1 MNARVSINDQ
11 RRGASPSKEPSL
23 RAVPPREPLQLV
35 KTLGQVQIHTSTFRG
50 SSSIVLSEALRSA
63 GLGSKVLIS
72 QFLRGGVNQGPN
84 GAINLCGRLEWL
96 RPAIETCLP
105 EQSQEEDLSLKRSID
120 KVYWNKQ
127 FGEDESNRD
136 SIALDLLEKNNIKV
150 EPSYESV
157 VHEPGSLKTGKGTPY
172 SVFTPFKRKWIENFE
187 MDFLDIDFEYQQK
200 ISSEITSNIKDKAM
214 GKNVLIS
221 VSPGQLL
228 TKIVADELTDLMGGE
243 SAELSLDGNP
253 NLILLS
259 GLQGSGKTTFCGKLG
274 RYLTN
279 KGKKTLMVAC
289 DVYRPA
295 AIEQL
300 HVIGDDLKI
309 EVFSDKKSKS
319 PLNIAKKAI
328 QHAKSKG
335 FKSVI
340 IDTAG
345 RLAIDE
351 EMMKEI
357 KGLKSNLKPQETL
370 FVVDSMIGQ
379 DAVLTA
385 KTFNEAIDYDGVV
398 LTKLDGDSR
407 GGSALSI
414 RKVVNKPI
422 KFISTGEKMDAL
434 DVFHPDR
441 MAKRILGMGD
451 VISLV
456 ERAQQNF
463 DEEEARK
470 LQKKMFENT
479 FGLDD
484 FLSQIQKIKKMGNI
498 KDLIVVLS
506 ITKVCVIT

>member
-1 MNARVSINDQ
+1 MFENLSNKLD
-11 RRGASPSKEPSL
+11 
-23 RAVPPREPLQLV
+23 RA
-35 KTLGQVQIHTSTFRG
+35 F
-50 SSSIVLSEALRSA
+50 
-63 GLGSKVLIS
+63 KVLK
-72 QFLRGGVNQGPN
+72 GQGRITE
-84 GAINLCGRLEWL
+84 INVASTIKEIRRAL
-96 RPAIETCLP
+96 
-105 EQSQEEDLSLKRSID
+105 ID
-120 KVYWNKQ
+120 ADVSYKVAK
-127 FGEDESNRD
+127 
-136 SIALDLLEKNNIKV
+136 
-150 EPSYESV
+150 
-157 VHEPGSLKTGKGTPY
+157 
-172 SVFTPFKRKWIENFE
+172 
-187 MDFLDIDFEYQQK
+187 
-200 ISSEITSNIKDKAM
+200 EITAKIKEEAM
-214 GKNVLIS
+214 GQNVLIS

-228 TKIVADELTDLMGGE
+228 TKIVADELTELMGGE
-243 SAELSLDGNP
+243 SAEINLEGNP
-253 NLILLS
+253 NIILLS
-259 GLQGSGKTTFCGKLG
+259 GLQGSGKTTFTGKLG
-274 RYLTN
+274 RYLTK
-279 KGKKTLMVAC
+279 KGKKTLFVAC

-300 HVIGDDLKI
+300 HVIGEDLKI
-309 EVFSDKKSKS
+309 EVFSDQKSKS

-328 QHAKSKG
+328 QHAKKNG

-351 EMMKEI
+351 KMMDEI
-357 KGLKSNLKPQETL
+357 KGLKKSLKPHETL

-414 RKVVNKPI
+414 RKVVDKPI

-498 KDLIVVLS
+498 KDLIAMMPGVSSKVKDLDVDDESFKPIES
-506 ITKVCVIT
+506 IIYSMTLKERKNPDILNGSRKKRIAIGSGTTVQEVNQLIKQFNQMKKMMKIMKKSGPSGMMSALGMDNK

>member
-1 MNARVSINDQ
+1 MFENLSNKLD
-11 RRGASPSKEPSL
+11 
-23 RAVPPREPLQLV
+23 RA
-35 KTLGQVQIHTSTFRG
+35 F
-50 SSSIVLSEALRSA
+50 
-63 GLGSKVLIS
+63 KVLK
-72 QFLRGGVNQGPN
+72 GQGRITE
-84 GAINLCGRLEWL
+84 INVASTIKEIRRAL
-96 RPAIETCLP
+96 
-105 EQSQEEDLSLKRSID
+105 ID
-120 KVYWNKQ
+120 ADVSYKVAK
-127 FGEDESNRD
+127 
-136 SIALDLLEKNNIKV
+136 
-150 EPSYESV
+150 
-157 VHEPGSLKTGKGTPY
+157 
-172 SVFTPFKRKWIENFE
+172 
-187 MDFLDIDFEYQQK
+187 
-200 ISSEITSNIKDKAM
+200 EITSKIKDEAM
-214 GKNVLIS
+214 GQNVLIS

-228 TKIVADELTDLMGGE
+228 TKIVADELTELMGGE
-243 SAELSLDGNP
+243 SAEISLDGNP
-253 NLILLS
+253 NIILLS
-259 GLQGSGKTTFCGKLG
+259 GLQGSGKTTFTGKLG
-274 RYLTN
+274 KYLTE
-279 KGKKTLMVAC
+279 KGKKTLLVAC

-300 HVIGDDLKI
+300 HVIGEDLKI
-309 EVFSDKKSKS
+309 EVFSDQKSKS
-319 PLNIAKKAI
+319 PLNIAKNAI
-328 QHAKSKG
+328 KHAKANG

-351 EMMKEI
+351 KMMEEI
-357 KGLKSNLKPQETL
+357 KGLKKSLKPHETL

-470 LQKKMFENT
+470 LQKKMFQNT

-484 FLSQIQKIKKMGNI
+484 FLSQIQKIKKMGNL
-498 KDLIVVLS
+498 KDLIGMMPGVSSKVKDLDVDDESFKPIES
-506 ITKVCVIT
+506 IIYSMTPKERKNPEILNGSRKKRIAAGSGTSVQEINQLVKQFNQMKKMMKMMKKSGPAGMMSALGLNDK

>member
-1 MNARVSINDQ
+1 MFENLSNKLD
-11 RRGASPSKEPSL
+11 
-23 RAVPPREPLQLV
+23 RA
-35 KTLGQVQIHTSTFRG
+35 F
-50 SSSIVLSEALRSA
+50 
-63 GLGSKVLIS
+63 KVLK
-72 QFLRGGVNQGPN
+72 GQGRITE
-84 GAINLCGRLEWL
+84 INIASTIKEIRRAL
-96 RPAIETCLP
+96 
-105 EQSQEEDLSLKRSID
+105 ID
-120 KVYWNKQ
+120 ADVSYKVAK
-127 FGEDESNRD
+127 
-136 SIALDLLEKNNIKV
+136 
-150 EPSYESV
+150 
-157 VHEPGSLKTGKGTPY
+157 
-172 SVFTPFKRKWIENFE
+172 
-187 MDFLDIDFEYQQK
+187 
-200 ISSEITSNIKDKAM
+200 EITSNIKDKAM
-214 GKNVLIS
+214 GQNVLIS

-274 RYLTN
+274 KYLTN

-498 KDLIVVLS
+498 KDLIGMMPGVSSKIKDADIDDESFKPIESIIFSMTPVERKNPDILNGNRKKRIAMGSGTSVQEVNQLLKQFNQMRKMMKMMKKSGPSGMMSALGLS
-506 ITKVCVIT
+506 DK

>member
-1 MNARVSINDQ
+1 MFENLSNKLD
-11 RRGASPSKEPSL
+11 
-23 RAVPPREPLQLV
+23 RA
-35 KTLGQVQIHTSTFRG
+35 F
-50 SSSIVLSEALRSA
+50 
-63 GLGSKVLIS
+63 KVLK
-72 QFLRGGVNQGPN
+72 GQGRITE
-84 GAINLCGRLEWL
+84 INVASTIKEIRRAL
-96 RPAIETCLP
+96 
-105 EQSQEEDLSLKRSID
+105 ID
-120 KVYWNKQ
+120 ADVSYKVAK
-127 FGEDESNRD
+127 
-136 SIALDLLEKNNIKV
+136 
-150 EPSYESV
+150 
-157 VHEPGSLKTGKGTPY
+157 
-172 SVFTPFKRKWIENFE
+172 
-187 MDFLDIDFEYQQK
+187 
-200 ISSEITSNIKDKAM
+200 EITAKIKDEAM
-214 GKNVLIS
+214 GQNVLIS

-228 TKIVADELTDLMGGE
+228 TKIVADELTELMGGE
-243 SAELSLDGNP
+243 SAEINLEGNP
-253 NLILLS
+253 NIILLS
-259 GLQGSGKTTFCGKLG
+259 GLQGSGKTTFTGKLG
-274 RYLTN
+274 RYLTK
-279 KGKKTLMVAC
+279 KGKKTLFVAC

-300 HVIGDDLKI
+300 HVIGEDLKI
-309 EVFSDKKSKS
+309 EVFSDQKSKS

-328 QHAKSKG
+328 QHAKKNA

-351 EMMKEI
+351 KMMDEI
-357 KGLKSNLKPQETL
+357 KGLKKSLKPHETL

-414 RKVVNKPI
+414 RKVVDKPI

-434 DVFHPDR
+434 DVFHPER

-470 LQKKMFENT
+470 LQKKMFQNT

-498 KDLIVVLS
+498 KDLIAMMPGVSSKVKDLDVDDESFKPIES
-506 ITKVCVIT
+506 IIYSMTLKERKNPDILNGSRKKRIAIGSGTTVQEVNQLIKQFNQMKKMMKIMKKSGPSGMMSALGMDNK

>member
-1 MNARVSINDQ
+1 MFENLSNKLD
-11 RRGASPSKEPSL
+11 
-23 RAVPPREPLQLV
+23 RA
-35 KTLGQVQIHTSTFRG
+35 F
-50 SSSIVLSEALRSA
+50 
-63 GLGSKVLIS
+63 KVLK
-72 QFLRGGVNQGPN
+72 GQGRITE
-84 GAINLCGRLEWL
+84 INVASTIKEIRRAL
-96 RPAIETCLP
+96 
-105 EQSQEEDLSLKRSID
+105 ID
-120 KVYWNKQ
+120 ADVSYKVAK
-127 FGEDESNRD
+127 
-136 SIALDLLEKNNIKV
+136 
-150 EPSYESV
+150 
-157 VHEPGSLKTGKGTPY
+157 
-172 SVFTPFKRKWIENFE
+172 
-187 MDFLDIDFEYQQK
+187 
-200 ISSEITSNIKDKAM
+200 EITSKIKDEAM
-214 GKNVLIS
+214 GQNVLIS

-228 TKIVADELTDLMGGE
+228 TKIVADELTELMGGE
-243 SAELSLDGNP
+243 SAEISLDGNP
-253 NLILLS
+253 NIILLS
-259 GLQGSGKTTFCGKLG
+259 GLQGSGKTTFTGKLG
-274 RYLTN
+274 RYLKK
-279 KGKKTLMVAC
+279 KGKKTLLVAC

-309 EVFSDKKSKS
+309 EVFSDPKSKS

-328 QHAKSKG
+328 KYAKENG

-340 IDTAG
+340 VDTAC

-351 EMMKEI
+351 KMMEEI
-357 KGLKSNLKPQETL
+357 KGLKKSLKPHETL

-463 DEEEARK
+463 DEDEARK
-470 LQKKMFENT
+470 LQKKMFQNT

-484 FLSQIQKIKKMGNI
+484 FLSQIQKIKKMGNL
-498 KDLIVVLS
+498 KDLIGMMPGVSSKVKDLDVDDESFKPIES
-506 ITKVCVIT
+506 IIYSMTPTERKNPDILNGSRKKRIASGSGTSVQEINQLVKQFNQMKKMMKLMKKTGPSGMMSALGLNDK

>member
-1 MNARVSINDQ
+1 MFENLSNKLD
-11 RRGASPSKEPSL
+11 
-23 RAVPPREPLQLV
+23 RA
-35 KTLGQVQIHTSTFRG
+35 F
-50 SSSIVLSEALRSA
+50 
-63 GLGSKVLIS
+63 KVLK
-72 QFLRGGVNQGPN
+72 GQGRITE
-84 GAINLCGRLEWL
+84 INVASTIKEIRRAL
-96 RPAIETCLP
+96 
-105 EQSQEEDLSLKRSID
+105 ID
-120 KVYWNKQ
+120 ADVSYKVAK
-127 FGEDESNRD
+127 
-136 SIALDLLEKNNIKV
+136 
-150 EPSYESV
+150 
-157 VHEPGSLKTGKGTPY
+157 
-172 SVFTPFKRKWIENFE
+172 
-187 MDFLDIDFEYQQK
+187 
-200 ISSEITSNIKDKAM
+200 EITAKIKEEAM
-214 GKNVLIS
+214 GQNVLIS

-228 TKIVADELTDLMGGE
+228 TKIVADELTELMGGE
-243 SAELSLDGNP
+243 SAEINLEGNP
-253 NLILLS
+253 NIILLS
-259 GLQGSGKTTFCGKLG
+259 GLQGSGKTTFTGKLG
-274 RYLTN
+274 RYLTK
-279 KGKKTLMVAC
+279 KGKKTLFVAC

-300 HVIGDDLKI
+300 HVIGEDLKI
-309 EVFSDKKSKS
+309 EVFSDQKSKS

-328 QHAKSKG
+328 QHAKKNR

-351 EMMKEI
+351 KMMDEI
-357 KGLKSNLKPQETL
+357 KGLKKSLKPHETL

-414 RKVVNKPI
+414 RKVVDKPI

-498 KDLIVVLS
+498 KDLIAMMPGVSSKVKDLDVDDESFKPIES
-506 ITKVCVIT
+506 IIYSMTLKERKNPDILNGSRKKRIAIGSGTTVQEVNQLIKQFNQMKKMMKIMKKSGPSGMMSALGMDNK

>member
-1 MNARVSINDQ
+1 MFENLSNKLD
-11 RRGASPSKEPSL
+11 
-23 RAVPPREPLQLV
+23 RA
-35 KTLGQVQIHTSTFRG
+35 F
-50 SSSIVLSEALRSA
+50 
-63 GLGSKVLIS
+63 KVLK
-72 QFLRGGVNQGPN
+72 GQGRITE
-84 GAINLCGRLEWL
+84 INVASTIKEIRRAL
-96 RPAIETCLP
+96 
-105 EQSQEEDLSLKRSID
+105 ID
-120 KVYWNKQ
+120 ADVSYKVAK
-127 FGEDESNRD
+127 
-136 SIALDLLEKNNIKV
+136 
-150 EPSYESV
+150 
-157 VHEPGSLKTGKGTPY
+157 
-172 SVFTPFKRKWIENFE
+172 
-187 MDFLDIDFEYQQK
+187 
-200 ISSEITSNIKDKAM
+200 EITSNIKEKAM
-214 GKNVLIS
+214 GQNVLIS

-228 TKIVADELTDLMGGE
+228 TKIVADELTELMGGE
-243 SAELSLDGNP
+243 SAELSIDGNP
-253 NLILLS
+253 NIILLS

-274 RYLTN
+274 RYISN

-309 EVFSDKKSKS
+309 EVYSDKKTKS
-319 PLNIAKKAI
+319 PLKIANNAIKYAKANN
-328 QHAKSKG
+328 

-340 IDTAG
+340 VDTAG
-345 RLAIDE
+345 RLAIDDK
-351 EMMKEI
+351 MMKEI
-357 KGLKSNLKPQETL
+357 KSLKSNLKPQETL

-385 KTFNEAIDYDGVV
+385 KTFNDAIDFDGVV

-422 KFISTGEKMDAL
+422 KFISTGEKMDAI

-463 DEEEARK
+463 DEEEARN
-470 LQKKMFENT
+470 LQKKMFQNT

-498 KDLIVVLS
+498 KDLLS
-506 ITKVCVIT
+506 MMPGISSKVKELDVDDESFKPIESIIYSMTPMERKNPDILDGKRKKRIASGSGTSVQEVNQLIKQFNQMRKMMKMMKKSGPSGMMSALGLSDRKN

>member
-1 MNARVSINDQ
+1 MFENLSNKLD
-11 RRGASPSKEPSL
+11 
-23 RAVPPREPLQLV
+23 RA
-35 KTLGQVQIHTSTFRG
+35 F
-50 SSSIVLSEALRSA
+50 
-63 GLGSKVLIS
+63 KVLK
-72 QFLRGGVNQGPN
+72 GQGRITE
-84 GAINLCGRLEWL
+84 INIASTIKEIRRAL
-96 RPAIETCLP
+96 
-105 EQSQEEDLSLKRSID
+105 ID
-120 KVYWNKQ
+120 ADVSYKVAK
-127 FGEDESNRD
+127 
-136 SIALDLLEKNNIKV
+136 
-150 EPSYESV
+150 
-157 VHEPGSLKTGKGTPY
+157 
-172 SVFTPFKRKWIENFE
+172 
-187 MDFLDIDFEYQQK
+187 
-200 ISSEITSNIKDKAM
+200 EITSNIKDKAM
-214 GKNVLIS
+214 GQNVLIS

-253 NLILLS
+253 NVILLS

-274 RYLTN
+274 KYLTN

-319 PLNIAKKAI
+319 PLNIAKNAI
-328 QHAKSKG
+328 KHAKSKG

-470 LQKKMFENT
+470 LQKKMFDNT

-498 KDLIVVLS
+498 KDLLGMMPGVSSKIKDVDVDDESFKPIESIIYSMTPIERKNPDILNGNRKKRIAMGSGTTVQEINQLLKQFNQMRKMMKMMKKSGPSGMMSALGLS
-506 ITKVCVIT
+506 DKQN

>member
-1 MNARVSINDQ
+1 MFENLSNKLD
-11 RRGASPSKEPSL
+11 
-23 RAVPPREPLQLV
+23 RA
-35 KTLGQVQIHTSTFRG
+35 F
-50 SSSIVLSEALRSA
+50 
-63 GLGSKVLIS
+63 KVLK
-72 QFLRGGVNQGPN
+72 GQGRITE
-84 GAINLCGRLEWL
+84 INIASTIKEIRRAL
-96 RPAIETCLP
+96 
-105 EQSQEEDLSLKRSID
+105 ID
-120 KVYWNKQ
+120 ADVSYKVAK
-127 FGEDESNRD
+127 
-136 SIALDLLEKNNIKV
+136 
-150 EPSYESV
+150 
-157 VHEPGSLKTGKGTPY
+157 
-172 SVFTPFKRKWIENFE
+172 
-187 MDFLDIDFEYQQK
+187 
-200 ISSEITSNIKDKAM
+200 EITANIKDKAM
-214 GKNVLIS
+214 GQNVLIS

-253 NLILLS
+253 NVILLS

-274 RYLTN
+274 KYLTN

-328 QHAKSKG
+328 KHAKSKG
-335 FKSVI
+335 YKSVI

-357 KGLKSNLKPQETL
+357 KGLKSSLKPQETL

-470 LQKKMFENT
+470 LQKKMFDNT

-498 KDLIVVLS
+498 KDLLGMMPGVSSKIKDVDVDDESFKPIES
-506 ITKVCVIT
+506 IIYSMTPI

>member
-1 MNARVSINDQ
+1 MFENLSNKLD
-11 RRGASPSKEPSL
+11 
-23 RAVPPREPLQLV
+23 RA
-35 KTLGQVQIHTSTFRG
+35 F
-50 SSSIVLSEALRSA
+50 
-63 GLGSKVLIS
+63 KVLK
-72 QFLRGGVNQGPN
+72 GQGRITE
-84 GAINLCGRLEWL
+84 INVASTIKEIRRAL
-96 RPAIETCLP
+96 
-105 EQSQEEDLSLKRSID
+105 ID
-120 KVYWNKQ
+120 ADVSYKVAK
-127 FGEDESNRD
+127 
-136 SIALDLLEKNNIKV
+136 
-150 EPSYESV
+150 
-157 VHEPGSLKTGKGTPY
+157 
-172 SVFTPFKRKWIENFE
+172 
-187 MDFLDIDFEYQQK
+187 
-200 ISSEITSNIKDKAM
+200 EITAKIKDEAM
-214 GKNVLIS
+214 GQNVLIS

-228 TKIVADELTDLMGGE
+228 TKIVADELTELMGGE
-243 SAELSLDGNP
+243 SAEINLEGNP
-253 NLILLS
+253 NIILLS
-259 GLQGSGKTTFCGKLG
+259 GLQGSGKTTFTGKLG
-274 RYLTN
+274 RYLTK
-279 KGKKTLMVAC
+279 KGKKTLFVAC

-300 HVIGDDLKI
+300 HVIGEDLKI
-309 EVFSDKKSKS
+309 EVFSDQKSKS

-328 QHAKSKG
+328 QHAKKNA

-351 EMMKEI
+351 KMMDEI
-357 KGLKSNLKPQETL
+357 KGLKKSLKPHETL

-414 RKVVNKPI
+414 RKVVDKPI

-434 DVFHPDR
+434 DVFHPER

-470 LQKKMFENT
+470 LQKKMFQNT

-498 KDLIVVLS
+498 KDLIAMMPGVSSKVKDLDVDDESFKPIES
-506 ITKVCVIT
+506 IIYSMTLKERKNPDILNGSRKKRIAIGSGTTVQEVNQLIKQFNQMKKMMKMMKQSGPSGMMSALGMDNK

>member
-1 MNARVSINDQ
+1 MFENLSNKLD
-11 RRGASPSKEPSL
+11 
-23 RAVPPREPLQLV
+23 RA
-35 KTLGQVQIHTSTFRG
+35 F
-50 SSSIVLSEALRSA
+50 
-63 GLGSKVLIS
+63 KVLK
-72 QFLRGGVNQGPN
+72 GQGRITE
-84 GAINLCGRLEWL
+84 INVAATIKEIRRAL
-96 RPAIETCLP
+96 
-105 EQSQEEDLSLKRSID
+105 ID
-120 KVYWNKQ
+120 ADVSYKVAK
-127 FGEDESNRD
+127 
-136 SIALDLLEKNNIKV
+136 
-150 EPSYESV
+150 
-157 VHEPGSLKTGKGTPY
+157 
-172 SVFTPFKRKWIENFE
+172 
-187 MDFLDIDFEYQQK
+187 
-200 ISSEITSNIKDKAM
+200 EITSKIKEEAM
-214 GKNVLIS
+214 GQNVLIS

-228 TKIVADELTDLMGGE
+228 TKIVADELTELMGGE
-243 SAELSLDGNP
+243 SAEISLDGNP
-253 NLILLS
+253 NIILLS
-259 GLQGSGKTTFCGKLG
+259 GLQGSGKTTFSGKLG

-300 HVIGDDLKI
+300 HVIGEDLKI
-309 EVFSDKKSKS
+309 EVYSDNKSKS

-328 QHAKSKG
+328 KHAKENG

-345 RLAIDE
+345 RLAIDDK
-351 EMMKEI
+351 MMDEI
-357 KGLKSNLKPQETL
+357 KGLKKSLKPHETL

-385 KTFNEAIDYDGVV
+385 KSFNEAIDYDGVV

-414 RKVVNKPI
+414 RKVVDKPI

-463 DEEEARK
+463 DEDEARK
-470 LQKKMFENT
+470 LQKKMFQNT

-484 FLSQIQKIKKMGNI
+484 FLSQIQKIKKMGNL
-498 KDLIVVLS
+498 KDLIGMMPGVSSKVKDLDVDDESFKPIES
-506 ITKVCVIT
+506 IIYSMTPVERKNPDILNGSRKKRIASGSGTSVQEINQLIKQFSQMRKMMKMMKKTGPSGMMSALGLNEK

>member
-1 MNARVSINDQ
+1 MFENLSNKLD
-11 RRGASPSKEPSL
+11 
-23 RAVPPREPLQLV
+23 RA
-35 KTLGQVQIHTSTFRG
+35 F
-50 SSSIVLSEALRSA
+50 
-63 GLGSKVLIS
+63 KVLK
-72 QFLRGGVNQGPN
+72 GQGRITE
-84 GAINLCGRLEWL
+84 INIASTIKEIRRAL
-96 RPAIETCLP
+96 
-105 EQSQEEDLSLKRSID
+105 ID
-120 KVYWNKQ
+120 ADVSYKVAK
-127 FGEDESNRD
+127 
-136 SIALDLLEKNNIKV
+136 
-150 EPSYESV
+150 
-157 VHEPGSLKTGKGTPY
+157 
-172 SVFTPFKRKWIENFE
+172 
-187 MDFLDIDFEYQQK
+187 
-200 ISSEITSNIKDKAM
+200 EITANIKDKAM
-214 GKNVLIS
+214 GQNVLIS

-253 NLILLS
+253 NVILLS

-274 RYLTN
+274 KYLTN

-319 PLNIAKKAI
+319 PLNIAKKGI
-328 QHAKSKG
+328 KHAKSKG
-335 FKSVI
+335 YKSVI

-357 KGLKSNLKPQETL
+357 KGLKSSLKPQETL

-470 LQKKMFENT
+470 LQKKMFDNT

-498 KDLIVVLS
+498 KDLLGMMPGVSSKIKDVDVDDESFKPIESIIYSMTPIERKNPDILNGNRKKRIAMGSGTSVQEINQLLKQFNQMRKMMKMMKKSGPSGMMSALGLS
-506 ITKVCVIT
+506 DKQN

>member
-1 MNARVSINDQ
+1 MFENLSNKLD
-11 RRGASPSKEPSL
+11 
-23 RAVPPREPLQLV
+23 RA
-35 KTLGQVQIHTSTFRG
+35 F
-50 SSSIVLSEALRSA
+50 
-63 GLGSKVLIS
+63 KVLK
-72 QFLRGGVNQGPN
+72 GQGRITE
-84 GAINLCGRLEWL
+84 INIASTIKEIRRAL
-96 RPAIETCLP
+96 
-105 EQSQEEDLSLKRSID
+105 ID
-120 KVYWNKQ
+120 ADVSYKVAK
-127 FGEDESNRD
+127 
-136 SIALDLLEKNNIKV
+136 
-150 EPSYESV
+150 
-157 VHEPGSLKTGKGTPY
+157 
-172 SVFTPFKRKWIENFE
+172 
-187 MDFLDIDFEYQQK
+187 
-200 ISSEITSNIKDKAM
+200 EITANIKDKAM
-214 GKNVLIS
+214 GQNVLIS

-243 SAELSLDGNP
+243 SAELSLHGNP
-253 NLILLS
+253 NVILLS

-274 RYLTN
+274 KYLTN

-328 QHAKSKG
+328 KHAKSKG
-335 FKSVI
+335 YKSVI

-357 KGLKSNLKPQETL
+357 KGLKSSLKPQETL

-470 LQKKMFENT
+470 LQKKMFDNT

-498 KDLIVVLS
+498 KDLLGMMPGVSSKIKDVDVDDESFKPIESIIYSMTPIERKNPDILNGNRKKRIAMGSGTSVQEINQLLKQFNQMRKMMKMMKKSGPSGMMSALGLS
-506 ITKVCVIT
+506 DKQN

>member
-1 MNARVSINDQ
+1 MFENLSNKLD
-11 RRGASPSKEPSL
+11 
-23 RAVPPREPLQLV
+23 RA
-35 KTLGQVQIHTSTFRG
+35 F
-50 SSSIVLSEALRSA
+50 
-63 GLGSKVLIS
+63 KVLK
-72 QFLRGGVNQGPN
+72 GQGRITE
-84 GAINLCGRLEWL
+84 INIASTIKEIRRAL
-96 RPAIETCLP
+96 
-105 EQSQEEDLSLKRSID
+105 ID
-120 KVYWNKQ
+120 ADVSYKVAK
-127 FGEDESNRD
+127 
-136 SIALDLLEKNNIKV
+136 
-150 EPSYESV
+150 
-157 VHEPGSLKTGKGTPY
+157 
-172 SVFTPFKRKWIENFE
+172 
-187 MDFLDIDFEYQQK
+187 
-200 ISSEITSNIKDKAM
+200 EITANIKDKAM
-214 GKNVLIS
+214 GQNVLIS

-243 SAELSLDGNP
+243 SAELALDGNP
-253 NLILLS
+253 NVILLS

-274 RYLTN
+274 KYLTN

-328 QHAKSKG
+328 KHAKSKG
-335 FKSVI
+335 FKSII

-357 KGLKSNLKPQETL
+357 KGLKSSLKPQETL

-470 LQKKMFENT
+470 LQKKMFDNT

-498 KDLIVVLS
+498 KDLLGMMPGVSSKIKDVDVDDESFKPIESIIYSMTPIERKNPDILNGNRKKRIAMGSGTSVQEINQLLKQFNQMRKMMKMMKKSGPSGMMSALGLS
-506 ITKVCVIT
+506 DKQN